1 MIANRRM
8 PEKSPTYAA
17 AGVDIEAGDAV
28 ARAAARAAAGGAATI
43 ASQGGALL
51 AGIGGFGAQ
60 IALPRLKNPVAVLA
74 ADGVGTKLEIARQAD
89 AADGLGIDLV
99 AMCAND
105 AICCGARPFA
115 FLDYY
120 ACGKLDPAFA
130 TRLLDS
136 IARGCEIAGCA
147 LVGGETAEMPGSY
160 PPSGFDLAGFML
172 ALCEAE
178 DVLRPQIETRPG
190 DAVLGLASTG
200 AHSNGYSL
208 IRAILARAEI
218 GLDARVDGAPLAE
231 LLLAPTRIYVRAVA
245 ALFAAARPR
254 ALCHVTGGGLESN
267 LARVLPPACA
277 ARIDFDSWPR
287 PPLFDFLRRAGGVA
301 EEEMRRVFNLGVGMV
316 VVVAADRI
324 DDSLVALRA
333 AGETAFVIGE
343 IVAAPVLK

>member
-1 MIANRRM
+1 M
-8 PEKSPTYAA
+8 
-17 AGVDIEAGDAV
+17 
-28 ARAAARAAAGGAATI
+28 
-43 ASQGGALL
+43 L

-60 IALPRLKNPVAVLA
+60 IALPRLKNPVAVLPPTA
-74 ADGVGTKLEIARQAD
+74 SAPNSKSRRQAD

-105 AICCGARPFA
+105 AICAARARSRFG
-115 FLDYY
+115 L
-120 ACGKLDPAFA
+120 L
-130 TRLLDS
+130 RL
-136 IARGCEIAGCA
+136 R
-147 LVGGETAEMPGSY
+147 
-160 PPSGFDLAGFML
+160 
-172 ALCEAE
+172 
-178 DVLRPQIETRPG
+178 QTRPG
-190 DAVLGLASTG
+190 FRGALARFDRARLRDRRLRLGRRRNGGNARLVSADRIRFGRIYARALRSRGCLAPANRNAPRRRGLGLASTG

-301 EEEMRRVFNLGVGMV
+301 EEEMRRVLIS
-316 VVVAADRI
+316 ASAWLSSSPPIESTIR
-324 DDSLVALRA
+324 SLLCARPARPRLSSARL
-333 AGETAFVIGE
+333 
-343 IVAAPVLK
+343 PPRPC